1 MIKFDNKLELRYSF
15 NDKSSYMDAWV
26 KHRCE
31 KEILSMLRVLADV
44 LDVKMTAHCEPFS
57 QEGGYRVVWPIA
69 GESSRSISVVLN
81 ILMQVLTIVCRR
93 STFSRQNECR
103 RRGYAEGNLLIET
116 FA

>member
-69 GESSRSISVVLN
+69 GELALYLSSIEYSDAGFN
-81 ILMQVLTIVCRR
+81 QADIVYRR
-93 STFSRQNECR
+93 STFS
-103 RRGYAEGNLLIET
+103 
-116 FA
+116 